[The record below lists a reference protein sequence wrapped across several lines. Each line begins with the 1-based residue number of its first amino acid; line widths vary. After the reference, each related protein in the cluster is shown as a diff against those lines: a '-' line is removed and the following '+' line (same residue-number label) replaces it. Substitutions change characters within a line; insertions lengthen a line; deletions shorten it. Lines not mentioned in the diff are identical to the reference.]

1 MATISKAGVVDGL
14 VVYDVH
20 VYRIVDALDG
30 TASNNIIINADLKQG
45 SLSNTTNLANSHA
58 EGEGTDATGDFSH
71 AEGKDSAASGDFSHA
86 EGKNSAASGDYSHA
100 EGEQTA
106 AQGSGSHAEG
116 ERTTA
121 TGNFSHAGGLYTI
134 AYNDHQT
141 VFGRYNTVNNSTD
154 YFVIGDGPNAGNR
167 SDAFGVNATRTYISN
182 SLLLPDIITS
192 SNENIVLTFNTSSK
206 TVYYTASSALFAPG
220 SGLPGAPEQS
230 IQFNSASVFRGDD
243 SLKFI
248 YTLEAFQHG
257 TASVAVGTGSHAI
270 GSGSIAS
277 GSYQT
282 VVGQF
287 NKQNNTTDLFIV
299 GSGSSTNRADA
310 FGVSVTGTYIS
321 NSFYLPSLSNTAQTF
336 VLTYDTASKQVY
348 YLTGSVF
355 ANSAATSPGGPDKS
369 IQFNKSNA
377 FSGSARFIFDYNIN
391 KTLLTGSMI
400 ISSSGNDQLKIIGS
414 GSSSPLVGTYGSQG
428 NLLTVTDSL
437 SGSIFSVNNI
447 SGLTMFEVF
456 SDKTVLL
463 GDPSTPAYHSSTALI
478 PAATS
483 FTLGLVPT
491 SSYDGMFYEYV
502 VKSGSNARSGYINS
516 VWAGTTIRS
525 SSLTTSD
532 IGSTSGVIL
541 YTTLSGSYVVLTGSA
556 TTANWEIKSIV
567 RAI

>member
-45 SLSNTTNLANSHA
+45 SLTNNTNGSNSHA
-58 EGEGTDATGDFSH
+58 EGEGTTASGPYSH
-71 AEGKDSAASGDFSHA
+71 AEGKGSTASGEYSHTEGNTNAASG
-86 EGKNSAASGDYSHA
+86 KWSHA
-100 EGEQTA
+100 EGEQTS

-141 VFGRYNTVNNSTD
+141 VFGRYNTANNSTD
-154 YFVIGDGPNAGNR
+154 YFVIGDGLNAGNR
-167 SDAFGVNATRTYISN
+167 SNALGVNATRTYISN

-192 SNENIVLTFNTSSK
+192 SNENVVLTFNTSSK

-230 IQFNSASVFRGDD
+230 IQFNSASIFKGDD
-243 SLKFI
+243 NFKFI
-248 YTLEAFQHG
+248 YTLKAFQHG

-287 NKQNNTTDLFIV
+287 NKQGNTTDLFVV
-299 GSGSSTNRADA
+299 GNGISTARADA
-310 FGVSVTGTYIS
+310 FGVSTTGTYIS
-321 NSFYLPSLSNTAQTF
+321 SSFYLPSLTNTAQTF

-348 YLTGSVF
+348 YLTGSTF
-355 ANSAATSPGGPDKS
+355 AGAGVTPGGFDKN

-377 FSGSARFIFDYNIN
+377 FSGSNNFIFDYNIN

-414 GSSSPLVGTYGSQG
+414 GSSSPLVGTYGTQG
-428 NLLTVTDSL
+428 NLLTITDSL
-437 SGSIFSVNNI
+437 SGSILSVNNV
-447 SGLTMFEVF
+447 SGLSMFEVF

-463 GDPSTPAYHSSTALI
+463 GDPSTPAYHSSTVLI